1 MAGSPSTEPAPRAA
15 SARRASLS
23 RLRGIER
30 SVRFSLGDPER
41 TMPALDRPRRAN
53 NNENSK
59 FSPDPPRTVKKATKK
74 KAVPKQAMARKPRVS
89 TNAAHVQ
96 QRSARPESA
105 HPSDHSDHPLWY
117 LADLAAEIPG
127 GVGSPQT
134 RDGGKPRTREIADEC
149 DHHERVQLTR
159 EAIALEVSRLDDLR
173 RARLGLKELRARA
186 VPRIRR
192 GGPRGGAPRVCH
204 APGGGVACVRGT
216 QRGEVERP
224 AEKGRRVAGGGQT
237 EAARDRGE
245 GGEAGGTGQFSREG
259 EGRRRAGLARHPRHR
274 HARDDSV
281 VRDRRGTQGC
291 TRVAHPALERVR
303 DVVGVRRTTRYC
315 ERRR

>member
-41 TMPALDRPRRAN
+41 TMPALDRPRRAKN

-59 FSPDPPRTVKKATKK
+59 FSPDPPRTVKKTTKK

-173 RARLGLKELRARA
+173 RARLGLKELRERGLSRVSGEGVRAEELLESVTRLEEAWRAFVARNE
-186 VPRIRR
+186 VRWSDQLRR
-192 GGPRGGAPRVCH
+192 DGESQVEARRRQRVTE
-204 APGGGVACVRGT
+204 A
-216 QRGEVERP
+216 
-224 AEKGRRVAGGGQT
+224 RVARL
-237 EAARDRGE
+237 EELASSLVRERAA
-245 GGEAGGTGQFSREG
+245 AAQSSPVTPVTGTRATIPLFATT
-259 EGRRRAGLARHPRHR
+259 EGRRDAPV
-274 HARDDSV
+274 S
-281 VRDRRGTQGC
+281 
-291 TRVAHPALERVR
+291 
-303 DVVGVRRTTRYC
+303 RTPPWKG
-315 ERRR
+315 

>member
-1 MAGSPSTEPAPRAA
+1 
-15 SARRASLS
+15 
-23 RLRGIER
+23 
-30 SVRFSLGDPER
+30 
-41 TMPALDRPRRAN
+41 MPALDRPRRAK

-59 FSPDPPRTVKKATKK
+59 FSPDPPRTVKKTTKK

-105 HPSDHSDHPLWY
+105 QPTETHSDHPLWY

-173 RARLGLKELRARA
+173 RARLGLKELRERGLSRVSSEGVRAEELLDSVTRLEEAWRAFVARNE
-186 VPRIRR
+186 VRWSDQLRR
-192 GGPRGGAPRVCH
+192 DGESQVEARRRQRVTE
-204 APGGGVACVRGT
+204 A
-216 QRGEVERP
+216 
-224 AEKGRRVAGGGQT
+224 RVARL
-237 EAARDRGE
+237 EELASSLVRERAA
-245 GGEAGGTGQFSREG
+245 AAQASPVT
-259 EGRRRAGLARHPRHR
+259 PVT
-274 HARDDSV
+274 RDDSV

-291 TRVAHPALERVR
+291 TCVAHPALE
-303 DVVGVRRTTRYC
+303 GVEGRGRSA
-315 ERRR
+315 ENDEIL